1 MKLIPIDPTK
11 DIFNRAEIARRLR
24 EVVRDTAAEAKA
36 DLEKTVATWQ
46 REVNFAITPIADG
59 LRVDTDDP
67 IWHMVDE
74 GTRPHIIVPRRAK
87 VLMFG
92 PGASAK
98 TRPRVIGSTGGS
110 KGGAPVVAH
119 RVNHPGTEPREFSE
133 TVQDTYDTVLADRV
147 DGALRETL

>member
-1 MKLIPIDPTK
+1 MNLIPIQPTT
-11 DIFNRAEIARRLR
+11 DLFNRAEVARRLR
-24 EVVRDTAAEAKA
+24 EAVRDTAAAAKA

-59 LRVDTDDP
+59 LLVDTDDP

-92 PGASAK
+92 PGASPK
-98 TRPRVIGSTGGS
+98 TRPRVIGSSGGS
-110 KGGAPVVAH
+110 SGGAPVVAH
-119 RVNHPGTEPREFSE
+119 RVNHPGTEARAFTE
-133 TVQDTYDTVLADRV
+133 TVQDKADALLADKIDAV
-147 DGALRETL
+147 LRDVL